1 MDKNRRDALKKIG
14 CAAAGLG
21 CLPAAGCIDLSHER
35 TPEGGTRQLA
45 MVVDIARVN
54 DEVAHACIEACH
66 TAHNVPASDN
76 PQREVKWIWQEE
88 FERAFPDQVHP
99 QMAAGYHEL
108 PVLLMC
114 NHCETPACVKVCP
127 TAATWK
133 RKSDGIVMMD
143 MHRCIGCRY
152 CVVACPYGSR
162 SFNWGDPDEQYVTTS
177 YPSRG
182 RGVVEKCNFCAERLR
197 VGEEPLCVLAARE
210 VPGGAGALTFGDL
223 TDPDSE
229 VSRLLRATHTISRK
243 NALGTGPNV
252 YYILPDDAGIPQSDH
267 VGSAS

>member
-1 MDKNRRDALKKIG
+1 MDESRRNALKTIG

-21 CLPAAGCIDLSHER
+21 CLPLAGCIDFYPER

-54 DEVAHACIEACH
+54 DDVAHACIEACH
-66 TAHNVPASDN
+66 REHNVPASSD
-76 PQREVKWIWQEE
+76 PQREVKWIWQEH
-88 FERAFPDQVHP
+88 FEKAFPDQVHGR
-99 QMAAGYHEL
+99 MSEAYEHL
-108 PVLLMC
+108 SVLAMC

-162 SFNWGDPDEQYVTTS
+162 SFNWSDPDEQFITTDF
-177 YPSRG
+177 PSRG

-197 VGEEPLCVLAARE
+197 VGEEPLCVVASRK

-229 VSRLLRATHTISRK
+229 VSRILRTQHTISRK

-252 YYILPDDAGIPQSDH
+252 YYILPESTGTQESNH
-267 VGSAS
+267 VGSET

>member
-1 MDKNRRDALKKIG
+1 MDESRRSALKKIG

-21 CLPAAGCIDLSHER
+21 CLPLGGCIDFAHER

-45 MVVDIARVN
+45 MVVDIAGV
-54 DEVAHACIEACH
+54 DDDVANACIEACH
-66 TAHNVPASDN
+66 HAHNVPASSH
-76 PQREVKWIWQEE
+76 PPREVKWIWQEE
-88 FERAFPDQVHP
+88 FDLAFPDQVHG
-99 QMAAGYHEL
+99 QMSEGYHEL

-114 NHCETPACVKVCP
+114 NHCDTPACVKVCP

-162 SFNWGDPDEQYVTTS
+162 SFNWSDPPEESINTDF
-177 YPSRG
+177 PSRM

-197 VGEEPLCVLAARE
+197 VGDEPLCVTEARR
-210 VPGGAGALTFGDL
+210 VAGGKGPLTFGDL
-223 TDPDSE
+223 SDPNSE
-229 VSRLLRATHTISRK
+229 VSQLLRTKHTISRK

-252 YYILPDDAGIPQSDH
+252 YYILPDSGETNESEHA
-267 VGSAS
+267 GSAT